1 MVEQVNG
8 TFNNIKNNKKF
19 THGAFNLS
27 NQDWSNFN
35 PYFSSINKVTF
46 NSVLEIDVSYLYF
59 SCIIELYVS
68 IIV

>member
-35 PYFSSINKVTF
+35 PYFSSMNKVTF
-46 NSVLEIDVSYLYF
+46 NSVLEIDV
-59 SCIIELYVS
+59 
-68 IIV
+68 